1 MIRTQQLPPKPVLC
15 TDMDEYRVMQKL
27 MLKVQDEAA
36 AIRRLQDG
44 RNPDDFA
51 ERRLSRRRGVY
62 SRFQKSD
69 RDCRA
74 IPP

>member
-1 MIRTQQLPPKPVLC
+1 
-15 TDMDEYRVMQKL
+15 MDREKKTAEICVRVTPAKKKEL
-27 MLKVQDEAA
+27 QDEAA